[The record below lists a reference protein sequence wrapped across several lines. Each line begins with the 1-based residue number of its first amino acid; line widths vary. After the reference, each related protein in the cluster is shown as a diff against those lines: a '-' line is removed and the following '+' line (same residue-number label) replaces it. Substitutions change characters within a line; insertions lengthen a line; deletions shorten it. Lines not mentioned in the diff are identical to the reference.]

1 MTSEL
6 PKEETPV
13 RRHGQLLQLNW
24 IRAIAALLVVAYH
37 CEVTMMLPKYFGAST
52 LPFFKAGHS
61 GVQLFFV
68 LSGFVIYLAHHRD
81 SEGDGSIVARFAAK
95 RFRRIYPSL
104 WIVLVPLIILSL
116 FGFATRV
123 PSNADVA
130 LSLLI
135 LPAQEEVILAT
146 EWTLRHEILFYAMF
160 VCFLWNRR
168 IGFWLLV
175 AWGFIGLP
183 LALFDDKG
191 WLIDF
196 IFNNNHVLFL
206 CGVGIAWL
214 YIRGYSAA
222 GPYFLFAGL
231 IVFAVTFYFGIS
243 KQIPPNGE
251 LLLFGL
257 GAAGIIHGACS
268 MPFLNRRIVP
278 LEEAGAASYALY
290 LIHYPLISLLV
301 KLAVKLNTAVA
312 APRALY
318 FVVIIV
324 ICQVIAI
331 VFHHLI
337 EAPLMKASWMQRLF
351 LPARATAA
359 ASGFQGPAPD
369 IVEPQHA
376 RTSSSD

>member
-6 PKEETPV
+6 AREELPM
-13 RRHGQLLQLNW
+13 RRQGQLLQLNW

-37 CEVTMMLPKYFGAST
+37 CEVTMMLPKYFGVGT
-52 LPFFKAGHS
+52 LPMFKAGHS

-81 SEGDGSIVARFAAK
+81 SEGNGSIVARFAAK

-116 FGFATRV
+116 LGFATRV

-135 LPAQEEVILAT
+135 FPVKEEVILAT

-160 VCFLWNRR
+160 VCFLWNRK
-168 IGFWLLV
+168 IGFWVLI

-183 LALFDDKG
+183 LALFEDKG

-214 YIRGYSAA
+214 YLRGYSAA

-243 KQIPPNGE
+243 KQIPPNAE

-268 MPFLNRRIVP
+268 MPFLNRKIAP

-301 KLAVKLNTAVA
+301 KIAVKLNAAVA

-318 FVVIIV
+318 FVGIV
-324 ICQVIAI
+324 AICQVTAI

-337 EAPLMKASWMQRLF
+337 EAPLMKAAWMQRLF
-351 LPARATAA
+351 LPARVTAA
-359 ASGFQGPAPD
+359 ASAFQGPSRDIADRNMPAP
-369 IVEPQHA
+369 
-376 RTSSSD
+376 SSD

>member
-1 MTSEL
+1 MTPEL
-6 PKEETPV
+6 SKKEPSV
-13 RRHGQLLQLNW
+13 PRQGQLLQLNW

-37 CEVTMMLPKYFGAST
+37 CEVTMVLPKYFGVST
-52 LPFFKAGHS
+52 FPLFKAGHS

-81 SEGDGSIVARFAAK
+81 SEGNGSLVARFAAK

-104 WIVLVPLIILSL
+104 WIVLVPLIILSFL
-116 FGFATRV
+116 GFATRV
-123 PSNADVA
+123 PNNTDVV

-135 LPAQEEVILAT
+135 LPVKEEVILAT
-146 EWTLRHEILFYAMF
+146 EWTLRHEILFYALF
-160 VCFLWNRR
+160 ACFLWNRR

-175 AWGFIGLP
+175 IWGFIGLP

-214 YIRGYSAA
+214 YIRGYSAG

-231 IVFAVTFYFGIS
+231 VVFTVTFYFGIS

-268 MPFLNRRIVP
+268 MPLLNRKIVP

-290 LIHYPLISLLV
+290 LIHYPLISLLA
-301 KLAVKLNTAVA
+301 KIAVKIDATVA
-312 APRALY
+312 APRAVY
-318 FVVIIV
+318 FVAIIA
-324 ICQVIAI
+324 ICQMAAI
-331 VFHHLI
+331 VFHRLI
-337 EAPLMKASWMQRLF
+337 EAPLMKAPWMQRLS
-351 LPARATAA
+351 LSTGATTI
-359 ASGFQGPAPD
+359 ASGFRGTSRDIADGKVPA
-369 IVEPQHA
+369 
-376 RTSSSD
+376 SSSD

>member
-1 MTSEL
+1 MTYEL
-6 PKEETPV
+6 SKEGVPAP
-13 RRHGQLLQLNW
+13 RRGQLLQLNW
-24 IRAIAALLVVAYH
+24 VRAVAALLVVAYH
-37 CEVTMMLPKYFGAST
+37 CEVTMVLPKYFGVST
-52 LPFFKAGHS
+52 FPLFKAGHS

-81 SEGDGSIVARFAAK
+81 SEADGSMVARFAAK

-104 WIVLVPLIILSL
+104 WIVLVPLIILSFL
-116 FGFATRV
+116 GFATRA

-135 LPAQEEVILAT
+135 LPAKEEVILAT
-146 EWTLRHEILFYAMF
+146 EWTLRHEILFYALF
-160 VCFLWNRR
+160 ACFLWNRR
-168 IGFWLLV
+168 IGSWLLLT
-175 AWGFIGLP
+175 WGFIGLP

-214 YIRGYSAA
+214 YIRGHSAG
-222 GPYFLFAGL
+222 GPYFLVAGL
-231 IVFAVTFYFGIS
+231 VIFAVTFYFAIS
-243 KQIPPNGE
+243 KRIPPNGE

-268 MPFLNRRIVP
+268 MPLLNRKIAP

-290 LIHYPLISLLV
+290 LLHYPLISLLV
-301 KLAVKLNTAVA
+301 KVAVKLNATIA

-318 FVVIIV
+318 FVVIV
-324 ICQVIAI
+324 AICQMIAI
-331 VFHHLI
+331 LFHRLI
-337 EAPLMKASWMQRLF
+337 EAPLMKAAWMQKLF
-351 LPARATAA
+351 LASGAKTM
-359 ASGFQGPAPD
+359 ASGFHGRSQGIADRNVPASSPD
-369 IVEPQHA
+369 
-376 RTSSSD
+376 

>member
-1 MTSEL
+1 MTSQL
-6 PKEETPV
+6 PQKEAPV
-13 RRHGQLLQLNW
+13 PRQGQLLQLNW
-24 IRAIAALLVVAYH
+24 IRAVAALLVVAYH
-37 CEVTMMLPKYFGAST
+37 CEVTMILPKYFGVST
-52 LPFFKAGHS
+52 FPLFKAGHS

-81 SEGDGSIVARFAAK
+81 SEGNGSMVARFLMK

-104 WIVLVPLIILSL
+104 WIVLVPLIVLSFL
-116 FGFATRV
+116 GFATRV
-123 PSNADVA
+123 PDSADVV

-135 LPAQEEVILAT
+135 LPVKEEVILAT
-146 EWTLRHEILFYAMF
+146 EWTLRHEILFYALF
-160 VCFLWNRR
+160 ACFLWNRK

-175 AWGFIGLP
+175 TWGFIGLP
-183 LALFDDKG
+183 LALFGDKG

-214 YIRGYSAA
+214 YIRGHSAG
-222 GPYFLFAGL
+222 GPYFLLAGL
-231 IVFAVTFYFGIS
+231 IVFAVTFYFAMS

-268 MPFLNRRIVP
+268 MPSLNRKIAP

-290 LIHYPLISLLV
+290 LIHYPLISLLA
-301 KLAVKLNTAVA
+301 KIAVKLNATIA

-318 FVVIIV
+318 FVTIIA
-324 ICQVIAI
+324 ICQMAAI
-331 VFHHLI
+331 VFHRLI
-337 EAPLMKASWMQRLF
+337 EAPLMKAAWMQRLF
-351 LPARATAA
+351 LSTGTTTI
-359 ASGFQGPAPD
+359 ASGLQGASRDIADRNVPAP
-369 IVEPQHA
+369 
-376 RTSSSD
+376 SSD

>member
-1 MTSEL
+1 MTSEF
-6 PKEETPV
+6 PKSEIPV
-13 RRHGQLLQLNW
+13 PRQGQLLQLNW
-24 IRAIAALLVVAYH
+24 IRGIAALLVVAYH
-37 CEVTMMLPKYFGAST
+37 CEVTMLMPKYFGVST
-52 LPFFKAGHS
+52 FPLFKAGHS

-81 SEGDGSIVARFAAK
+81 SEGNRSAVARFAAK
-95 RFRRIYPSL
+95 RFRRLYPAL
-104 WIVLVPLIILSL
+104 WIVLVPLIILSFL
-116 FGFATRV
+116 GFSTTT
-123 PSNADVA
+123 PSNTDVA

-135 LPAQEEVILAT
+135 LPVKEEVILAT
-146 EWTLRHEILFYAMF
+146 EWTLRHEILFYALF
-160 VCFLWNRR
+160 LCFLWNRR
-168 IGFWLLV
+168 IGFGLML
-175 AWGFIGLP
+175 AWGLMGLP
-183 LALFDDKG
+183 LALINDKG

-206 CGVGIAWL
+206 GGVGIAWL
-214 YIRGYSAA
+214 YIRGYSAG

-231 IVFAVTFYFGIS
+231 IVFTVTFYFGIS
-243 KQIPPNGE
+243 KQIPPNAE

-268 MPFLNRRIVP
+268 MPFLNRKIVP

-301 KLAVKLNTAVA
+301 KIAVKLNATIA

-318 FVVIIV
+318 FVVIIAV
-324 ICQVIAI
+324 CQAAAV

-351 LPARATAA
+351 LPTRAATVP
-359 ASGFQGPAPD
+359 SGFQGPSRNIADRNVP
-369 IVEPQHA
+369 A
-376 RTSSSD
+376 SSSD